1 MVHGRV
7 IKLISVAFCLAAQS
21 APISAQAVN
30 WSDLEGAVVDADIQ
44 RDQRTGRL
52 GLSASVTV
60 QQTWRISIAADKS
73 LEFTVT
79 TTASGPGAPAKPLT
93 SSGTVILDERREVP
107 TFGGGMTVWEFVDG
121 TLTFFR
127 TFRSGAYRAHF
138 AFARAPGGLACSVS
152 EAFARENGT
161 GEIRMQP
168 ESGGEITII
177 SSKVLAT
184 SCKVTERPR

>member
-7 IKLISVAFCLAAQS
+7 IGAISVAFCLAAQS
-21 APISAQAVN
+21 APILAQAVN
-30 WSDLEGAVVDADIQ
+30 WSDLEGVVVDADIH

-60 QQTWRISIAADKS
+60 QQAWKILIAADKS

-79 TTASGPGAPAKPLT
+79 TTARGPGAPGKPL
-93 SSGTVILDERREVP
+93 SNSGKVTLDEKREVP
-107 TFGGGMTVWEFVDG
+107 TYGGGMTVWEFVDG

-138 AFARAPGGLACSVS
+138 AFVRSPSGLACNAS

-161 GEIRMQP
+161 GDIRMQP
-168 ESGGEITII
+168 DSGSEITII
-177 SSKVLAT
+177 SSKLLAS
-184 SCKVTERPR
+184 SCKVTERQR

>member
-1 MVHGRV
+1 MLHGRV
-7 IKLISVAFCLAAQS
+7 IGVISAAFCLGSQS
-21 APISAQAVN
+21 APVSAQTVN
-30 WSDLEGAVVDADIQ
+30 WSDLEGTVVDADIR
-44 RDQRTGRL
+44 RDQRTGRH
-52 GLSASVTV
+52 GLTASVAI
-60 QQTWRISIAADKS
+60 QQTWKISIAADKS

-79 TTASGPGAPAKPLT
+79 TTARGPGAPGRPLT
-93 SSGTVILDERREVP
+93 SSGTVTLDEPREVS
-107 TFGGGMTVWEFVDG
+107 TFGGGTTVWEFVDG

-138 AFARAPGGLACSVS
+138 AFVRASSGLACNVS

-168 ESGGEITII
+168 DFGGEITII
-177 SSKVLAT
+177 SSKLLAS

>member
-1 MVHGRV
+1 MVHGKV
-7 IKLISVAFCLAAQS
+7 IGVISAALCLGAQS

-30 WSDLEGAVVDADIQ
+30 WSDLDGVVVDAEIH
-44 RDQRTGRL
+44 RDQRTGRH
-52 GLSASVTV
+52 GLTASVAIH
-60 QQTWRISIAADKS
+60 QTWRISIAADKS

-79 TTASGPGAPAKPLT
+79 TTARGPGAPGRPLT
-93 SSGTVILDERREVP
+93 NSGTATLDEPRQVP
-107 TFGGGMTVWEFVDG
+107 SFGGGTTVWEFADG

-138 AFARAPGGLACSVS
+138 AFVRAPSGLACSVS

-168 ESGGEITII
+168 DSGGEITII
-177 SSKVLAT
+177 SSKLLAS
-184 SCKVTERPR
+184 SCKVTERQR